1 MSKIWIPRS
10 TSGFTGADG
19 AIKIGGNCY
28 RAIQKNITKA
38 QAPTAS
44 SYHEP
49 THGSLGEKFN
59 DCSSCDATGSS
70 WGAVFWFSTYCDAYD
85 VNEVKAIDGFPPA
98 GFDGVS
104 DYLTDTNVSDSTEL
118 AQLTDFL
125 DELIAKK
132 STLNSNA
139 ADLIIENPTATSFS
153 SSFNVPSPE
162 YGRDTTTYG
171 NGNSYMEWLINAEC
185 LTEYVEDYED
195 VGTDFSLHFLHPASL
210 NINTFE
216 QSGSPINGTVTTN
229 AFSWNNGSYKI
240 TMLIPGLSRAANIT
254 NLSLSNT

>member
-70 WGAVFWFSTYCDAYD
+70 WGAVFWFSTYCDD
-85 VNEVKAIDGFPPA
+85 CCTSHVVDGFPSG
-98 GFDGVS
+98 GFDGVT
-104 DYLTDTNVSDSTEL
+104 DYLTETDVSSATEL

-153 SSFNVPSPE
+153 SQFNVPSPE
-162 YGRDTTTYG
+162 YGRDTSTYG
-171 NGNSYMEWLINAEC
+171 NGTSYMEWITDAGC
-185 LTEYVEDYED
+185 LSEYGEEYDDIGSDY
-195 VGTDFSLHFLHPASL
+195 SLHFLHPASL

-216 QSGSPINGTVTTN
+216 QGGNPINGTSTTN

-254 NLSLSNT
+254 NLALSNT

>member
-19 AIKIGGNCY
+19 AIKIGGSCY

-49 THGSLGEKFN
+49 THGSLGDKFS

-70 WGAVFWFSTYCDAYD
+70 WGAVFWFSPYCDAYD
-85 VNEVKAIDGFPPA
+85 INETKAIDGFPPA
-98 GFDGVS
+98 GFDGIA
-104 DYLTDTNVSDSTEL
+104 DYLDETDLSDTTEL
-118 AQLTDFL
+118 GQLTDFL

-132 STLNSNA
+132 STLNSDI

-153 SSFNVPSPE
+153 SQFNVPTPD

-171 NGNSYMEWLINAEC
+171 NGNSAMEWLISADC
-185 LTEYVEDYED
+185 LSEYTEDYGDIGSE
-195 VGTDFSLHFLHPASL
+195 FSLNFLHPASL

-216 QSGSPINGTVTTN
+216 QSGSSINGTVTTN

-240 TMLIPGLSRAANIT
+240 TRLIPSLSPTASIT
-254 NLSLSNT
+254 NLSLSHT